1 MTTRINTGPSGTRK
15 AFIFRP
21 IDTILVEKGVNIAET
36 VLLSGTDVFTTFK
49 VPIHAIHVKYKADIM
64 AWMTV
69 RHGSYPGIA
78 MTPAMLRPKKY
89 MRMMT
94 VTTKNASNQKLTQAM
109 VFDGGSA
116 CDLDT
121 NDDDGNDFFRL
132 RHSSNPRMPVMTNA
146 HADP

>member
-1 MTTRINTGPSGTRK
+1 MKN
-15 AFIFRP
+15 AVNFA
-21 IDTILVEKGVNIAET
+21 EKSEP
-36 VLLSGTDVFTTFK
+36 SGTDVFTSFI

-64 AWMTV
+64 AWMTA

-94 VTTKNASNQKLTQAM
+94 VTKKNASNQKLTQAM
-109 VFDGGSA
+109 VVDGGSA
-116 CDLDT
+116 CDRDT
-121 NDDDGNDFFRL
+121 NDEDSNEFFRL